1 MKHEYIYKLLILF
14 VIFLFFKKVISIVI
28 ETKFPTYNDL
38 NKASDFW
45 KKLVKVRSF
54 TEIISIITTLYFLI
68 NYTFNFFIRTIF
80 LIILFNSIL
89 YFFIDRRLIY
99 LFVNNTEKT
108 DQYVY
113 FLDTYGDSI
122 ENMTIA
128 IFSIYSLITIFNFSK

>member
-1 MKHEYIYKLLILF
+1 MKHENVYKLLILF

-28 ETKFPTYNDL
+28 EAKFPTYNDL
-38 NKASDFW
+38 DKASDSW

-54 TEIISIITTLYFLI
+54 TEIVSIIATCYFLF

-80 LIILFNSIL
+80 LIILFNSVL
-89 YFFIDRRLIY
+89 YFLIDRRLIY
-99 LFVNNTEKT
+99 LFVNNSEKT

-113 FLDTYGDSI
+113 FLDTYGDNV

>member
-1 MKHEYIYKLLILF
+1 MKNENVYKLLIIF
-14 VIFLFFKKVISIVI
+14 VIFLFFKKSISIVI
-28 ETKFPTYNDL
+28 EAKFPTYNDL
-38 NKASDFW
+38 DKASDFW

-54 TEIISIITTLYFLI
+54 TEIISIIATLYFLI

-113 FLDTYGDSI
+113 FLDTYGDNV
-122 ENMTIA
+122 ENMLIA

>member
-1 MKHEYIYKLLILF
+1 MKNENVYNLLIIF
-14 VIFLFFKKVISIVI
+14 VIFLFLKKSISIVI
-28 ETKFPTYNDL
+28 EAKFPTYNDL
-38 NKASDFW
+38 DKASDFW

-54 TEIISIITTLYFLI
+54 TEIVSIIATGYFLF

-80 LIILFNSIL
+80 LIILFNSVL
-89 YFFIDRRLIY
+89 YFLIDRRLIY
-99 LFVNNTEKT
+99 LFVNNSEKT

-113 FLDTYGDSI
+113 FLDTYGDNV

>member
-1 MKHEYIYKLLILF
+1 MKNENVYNLLIIF
-14 VIFLFFKKVISIVI
+14 VIFLFLKKSISIVI
-28 ETKFPTYNDL
+28 EAKFPTYNDL
-38 NKASDFW
+38 DKASDFW

-54 TEIISIITTLYFLI
+54 TEIVSIIATLYFLI

-108 DQYVY
+108 HRYVY
-113 FLDTYGDSI
+113 FLDTYGDNV

-128 IFSIYSLITIFNFSK
+128 IFSIYALITIFNFSK

>member
-1 MKHEYIYKLLILF
+1 MKGENIYRILILF
-14 VIFLFFKKVISIVI
+14 VIFLFFKKSISIII

-45 KKLVKVRSF
+45 KNLVKIRGFS
-54 TEIISIITTLYFLI
+54 EIVSIIWLSYFLF
-68 NYTFNFFIRTIF
+68 NYTFNFFITTIF

-89 YFFIDRRLIY
+89 YFLIDRRFIY
-99 LFVNNTEKT
+99 LFINNSEKT

-128 IFSIYSLITIFNFSK
+128 IFSIYALFTIFNFSK

>member
-1 MKHEYIYKLLILF
+1 MKHENVYKLLILF

-28 ETKFPTYNDL
+28 EAKFPTYNDL
-38 NKASDFW
+38 DKASDSW

-54 TEIISIITTLYFLI
+54 TEIISIIATLYLLI

-108 DQYVY
+108 HQYVY
-113 FLDTYGDSI
+113 FLDTYGDNV

-128 IFSIYSLITIFNFSK
+128 IFSIYALITIFNFSK

>member
-1 MKHEYIYKLLILF
+1 MKHEYIYKSLILF

-28 ETKFPTYNDL
+28 EAKFPTYNDL
-38 NKASDFW
+38 DKASDFW

-54 TEIISIITTLYFLI
+54 TEIISIIATLYFLI

-113 FLDTYGDSI
+113 FLDTYGDNV
-122 ENMTIA
+122 ENMLIA